1 MSSSKVRQSKETW
14 EWPKNHRRKNGGGET
29 ILGVCIKG
37 PLEAKLWLFR
47 VIAWEF
53 CLSLYSSADK
63 TNDFSMAICLYPH
76 SFLRSRVTRPS
87 ALNPKLRGFKI
98 KCDLLPMSNGWTWL
112 QNSLTLWSETRKDS
126 FATSQSKLINKSSF
140 FICLLTR
147 THFWQHALWPF
158 LQINGQFL
166 ILVFSALCCKAT
178 LDPSIHNYCNQ
189 KSSSK

>member
-63 TNDFSMAICLYPH
+63 TNDFSMAICLWPH
-76 SFLRSRVTRPS
+76 SFLRAQVTRPS
-87 ALNPKLRGFKI
+87 ALNPKLGGGFKI
-98 KCDLLPMSNGWTWL
+98 KCDLLPMSNGRTWF
-112 QNSLTLWSETRKDS
+112 QNSFTTRKSS
-126 FATSQSKLINKSSF
+126 FATVEAHQQIIFLHLSF
-140 FICLLTR
+140 DTDPLLTAC
-147 THFWQHALWPF
+147 TLAL
-158 LQINGQFL
+158 
-166 ILVFSALCCKAT
+166 
-178 LDPSIHNYCNQ
+178 
-189 KSSSK
+189 SSN

>member
-98 KCDLLPMSNGWTWL
+98 KCDLLPMSNGWTW
-112 QNSLTLWSETRKDS
+112 T
-126 FATSQSKLINKSSF
+126 SKLTHIVIGDEEEQLRHITVEAHQQIIFLHLSF
-140 FICLLTR
+140 DTDPLLTAC
-147 THFWQHALWPF
+147 TLAL
-158 LQINGQFL
+158 
-166 ILVFSALCCKAT
+166 
-178 LDPSIHNYCNQ
+178 
-189 KSSSK
+189 SSN